1 MVVADGRLGGTAVT
15 GGRIGTVA
23 AVLLDRDGTLVED
36 VPYNPDP
43 ARVRLLPGVLDAV
56 RALRSYGVRLGLLTN
71 QSGIGRG
78 LLSPPQVAAVNARV
92 AELVGGFDVVHVCPH
107 VDSDQCR
114 CRKPLPGMVIDAL
127 ADLGVPARRAALVG
141 DIGADVEAG
150 IAAGVRSI
158 LVPTPVTRQAEIY
171 AAPEVA
177 PTLAA
182 AVHLILDGHAE

>member
-1 MVVADGRLGGTAVT
+1 M
-15 GGRIGTVA
+15 A

-43 ARVRLLPGVLDAV
+43 EGVRLLPGVADAV
-56 RALRSYGVRLGLLTN
+56 LALRSRGVRIGLVTN

-78 LLSPPQVAAVNARV
+78 LLSPARVAAVNARV
-92 AELVGGFDVVHVCPH
+92 SELVGGFDVIRVCPH
-107 VDSDQCR
+107 VAGDHCR

-127 ADLGVPARRAALVG
+127 ADLGVAPSRAALVG

-158 LVPTPVTRQAEIY
+158 LVPTPVTREAEIR

-177 PTLAA
+177 PTLVA
-182 AVHLILDGHAE
+182 AVRRILGGHAE